1 MAGLLD
7 MLLGAQANTGAGSQ
21 SATQNGPDMSMMQAA
36 SPWGN
41 GTNFNTGTPAN
52 LLFTS
57 GQQQAQQPSS
67 FMQLLQSLM
76 GVKQPS
82 TPPGEQP
89 GDPNFTNLPYQPS
102 PEQIA
107 RMQQLTA
114 TFPQSRNVVDVRGS
128 RRLIRRQVCHFNKW
142 AGGCKVR
149 CRLIRI
155 GHDQTQ
161 AHSSVMD
168 QDNEIYADFLLVRV
182 RSGGTACAWRSAAG

>member
-52 LLFTS
+52 LLFAS

-114 TFPQSRNVVDVRGS
+114 TFPQSRNVVDVRGVP
-128 RRLIRRQVCHFNKW
+128 QTYPQ
-142 AGGCKVR
+142 AGLPLQQMGWGMQGA
-149 CRLIRI
+149 L
-155 GHDQTQ
+155 Q
-161 AHSSVMD
+161 ANPYWPRPNPGP
-168 QDNEIYADFLLVRV
+168 QQRY
-182 RSGGTACAWRSAAG
+182 GPGQ

>member
-7 MLLGAQANTGAGSQ
+7 MLLGTQANQPANTG
-21 SATQNGPDMSMMQAA
+21 NGPDMSMMQAA

-76 GVKQPS
+76 GVKQPR
-82 TPPGEQP
+82 EQP

-114 TFPQSRNVVDVRGS
+114 TFPQSRNVVDVRGVP
-128 RRLIRRQVCHFNKW
+128 QTYPQ
-142 AGGCKVR
+142 AGLPLQQMGWGMQGA
-149 CRLIRI
+149 L
-155 GHDQTQ
+155 Q
-161 AHSSVMD
+161 ANPYWPRPNPGP
-168 QDNEIYADFLLVRV
+168 QQRY
-182 RSGGTACAWRSAAG
+182 GPGQ